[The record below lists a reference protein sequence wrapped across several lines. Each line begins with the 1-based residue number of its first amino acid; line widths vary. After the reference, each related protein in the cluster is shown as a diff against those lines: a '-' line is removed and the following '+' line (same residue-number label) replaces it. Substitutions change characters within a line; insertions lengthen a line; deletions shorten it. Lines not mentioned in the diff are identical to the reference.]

1 MKKNRI
7 VLATICIILVF
18 TFGYAMQ
25 QSPAPVLLEI
35 QDYYG
40 IVNNDTLLNL
50 CVSICYL
57 SIVISCLI
65 GAKVEQKIGLINLF
79 KVTMVLII
87 TGGLA
92 SLISVN
98 YYILLAAR
106 LVWGFGF
113 GLGIQFIGSAI
124 MKYYDEM
131 AREKMNTL
139 NGMFPF
145 IGTVI
150 CFLIAAPLSN
160 LLGGFKQSLAIW
172 TIPMILAIV
181 LWILFIRDDNLPD
194 FSNPEEAAPEGNVFA
209 TLWKYKAIR
218 LLCITFVCDFTC
230 YSYVAVVVNTLFY
243 EATDMSLEVAGLV
256 AAVAFPAFGIVGSG
270 LGGILLNKTG
280 LRKPPLVAGQAI
292 KFIGLCLTS
301 LGTSNPILLVG
312 GICLFGIGNGMWM
325 PSLYCIPMDLEGMT
339 PNLAGAAFAFMS
351 AFGMTAGFF
360 APSIGGAITDA
371 LRASCGISDAIA
383 SHVFGLRWSLFIFG
397 CMNIISFVCTMIF
410 KETGKRRA

>member
-1 MKKNRI
+1 MTKKRI
-7 VLATICIILVF
+7 GLATFCIILGILF
-18 TFGYAMQ
+18 AYAMQ

-35 QDYYG
+35 QENYN

-57 SIVISCLI
+57 SIVIACLI

-79 KVTMVLII
+79 KVTMII
-87 TGGLA
+87 TILGGLL
-92 SLISVN
+92 SLVSVN

-106 LVWGFGF
+106 LIWGFGF

-124 MKYYDEM
+124 MKYYDEVS
-131 AREKMNTL
+131 REKMNTL

-150 CFLIAAPLSN
+150 SFLIAAPLSN
-160 LLGGFKQSLAIW
+160 MLGGFKRSLAIW
-172 TIPMILAIV
+172 TIPLIISVV
-181 LWILFIRDDNLPD
+181 LWILFIKDDNMPD
-194 FSNPEEAAPEGNVFA
+194 FSEKDETEQGGNVFK
-209 TLWKYKAIR
+209 TLWGYKEIR
-218 LLCITFVCDFTC
+218 LLCIIFVCDFIC

-243 EATDMSLEVAGLV
+243 EGTNMSLETAGLV
-256 AAVAFPAFGIVGSG
+256 SAVAFPAFGIIGSG
-270 LGGILLNKTG
+270 LGGIILNKTG
-280 LRKPPLVAGQAI
+280 LRKPPLVIGQAV

-301 LGTSNPILLVG
+301 LGAANPVLLIG

-325 PSLYCIPMDLEGMT
+325 PSLYCAPMDLEGMT

-360 APSIGGAITDA
+360 APSLGGAITDA
-371 LRASCGISDAIA
+371 LRASCAIA
-383 SHVFGLRWSLFIFG
+383 EPVAAHVFGLRWSLFIFG
-397 CMNIISFVCTMIF
+397 CMNIVSFICAIIF
-410 KETGKRRA
+410 RETGKRR